1 VTTLH
6 SAPRLDDGAD
16 VEAEALIEE
25 ARRRQ
30 RRRRYFVGSTAVLVA
45 AGLIAYFAQSGSGS
59 PKIANGTALTA
70 STASPVVNARAFH
83 GHGNLAFVS
92 RGALYVLDGRTNH
105 LTAVTNEAVS
115 ASAPSFSPNG
125 KWLAYG
131 VGQSGAGVARAD
143 GTAPRTIT
151 TIGGGPNWLPS
162 GEMLV
167 GTTLYRVS
175 PSGAVQ
181 RAGSAPHLVAWATD
195 GSAYAF
201 VQRIVKNGP
210 NGALSGVEQLQLASS
225 LTGKRTVWRSTPIS
239 FSPPSGGF
247 HGNVVNGVMVL
258 PHHKGVLFWVDPD
271 QSDSADGMHVYEARA
286 PGATPID
293 LGVTIGKTVSIGTN
307 GVLAIGSGGDRYAW
321 MTKNIETCVIST
333 ARCSVVVHT
342 HSGELTFDPAWAPN
356 GKTLAFVEAP
366 PSDVP
371 NFFQST
377 LAKWYSTHH
386 LWLLSSGSSEP
397 TEVKNTEG
405 ASVPVWSSNGRSLLY
420 ESADALWLIP
430 SPGADPTK
438 IAAPLFPTSA
448 WPSYY
453 GQITWGS
460 QFSWSA
466 AN

>member
-1 VTTLH
+1 MKTLH
-6 SAPRLDDGAD
+6 SAPLLDDGAA

-30 RRRRYFVGSTAVLVA
+30 RRRHYSVACAAVLVV
-45 AGLIAYFAQSGSGS
+45 AGLIAYFAQSGSNT
-59 PKIANGTALTA
+59 PKIARATTLAA
-70 STASPVVNARAFH
+70 STPSPFVNARAFH

-92 RGALYVLDGRTNH
+92 RGALYVLDGQTNH
-105 LTAVTNEAVS
+105 VAAVTGEA
-115 ASAPSFSPNG
+115 ASAITPSFSPNG

-131 VGQSGAGVARAD
+131 VGQGGAGVARAD
-143 GTAPRTIT
+143 GSAPRTIT
-151 TIGGGPNWLPS
+151 TTGGGPNWLPN
-162 GEMLV
+162 GELLV

-175 PSGAVQ
+175 SSDQVQ
-181 RAGSAPHLVAWATD
+181 RAGSAPNLVAWATD
-195 GSAYAF
+195 GSGYAF
-201 VQRIVKNGP
+201 IQRVVKNGA
-210 NGALSGVEQLQLASS
+210 NGAFSGVEQLQLASS
-225 LTGKRTVWRSTPIS
+225 LTGKRTVWRSTPVS

-258 PHHKGVLFWVDPD
+258 PHHEGVLFWVDPD
-271 QSDSADGMHVYEARA
+271 QSDAADGMHVYELRS

-307 GVLAIGSGGDRYAW
+307 GVLAIGSGGNRYAW
-321 MTKNIETCVIST
+321 MTKNIETCVIAT
-333 ARCSVVVHT
+333 ARCSVVHT
-342 HSGELTFDPAWAPN
+342 PSGELTFDPAWAPN

-366 PSDVP
+366 PSSVG

-377 LAKWYSTHH
+377 LTKWYLTHH

-397 TEVKNTEG
+397 TEVKNSAG
-405 ASVPVWSSNGRSLLY
+405 ASVPVWSSNGRSLIY
-420 ESADALWLIP
+420 ESADSLWIIP
-430 SPGADPTK
+430 SPGANPTK

-453 GQITWGS
+453 GQITWSS

-466 AN
+466 AKV